1 MSFSTPIKSKKRKA
15 PSAPSKPPK
24 AAEPKPVCYGCETH
38 QPNQMAHMGLNGCL
52 GDDLFLPDDDD
63 DDDDLGMDLE
73 EVLRP
78 LTPQHECQHCL
89 NGLCF
94 SHNVEHAMRAMGGSP
109 GRFDGLVEM

>member
-1 MSFSTPIKSKKRKA
+1 MEDFLMVPDSDDEEEDQVAEIFVPI
-15 PSAPSKPPK
+15 P
-24 AAEPKPVCYGCETH
+24 
-38 QPNQMAHMGLNGCL
+38 
-52 GDDLFLPDDDD
+52 
-63 DDDDLGMDLE
+63 LE